1 MQAPGHAGAEVS
13 MLLWIEPHNNI
24 LTLAHACLMLA
35 YQPADNPL
43 EDPVDAFE
51 PEDFIDAFVS
61 PMNYEGSDEATA
73 VATVTEEVKE
83 EVKVHDAG
91 KCRPISVIY
100 YSDLFKKNSQ
110 LWDIRPEMK

>member
-1 MQAPGHAGAEVS
+1 M
-13 MLLWIEPHNNI
+13 

-61 PMNYEGSDEATA
+61 PMNYEGSDEETA
-73 VATVTEEVKE
+73 VATVTKEVKE

-100 YSDLFKKNSQ
+100 YSDFFKKNS
-110 LWDIRPEMK
+110 